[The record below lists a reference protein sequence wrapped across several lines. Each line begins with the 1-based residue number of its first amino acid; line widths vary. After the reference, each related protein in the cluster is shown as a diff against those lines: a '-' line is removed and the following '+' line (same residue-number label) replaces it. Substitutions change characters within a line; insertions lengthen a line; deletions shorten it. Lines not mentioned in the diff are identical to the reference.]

1 MKPISVLL
9 VDDNP
14 KFLRFATRFLEAH
27 NDIVVVGTATRCDE
41 AIAQAEDLRPQ
52 VMLLDL
58 AVPDLTSSLEAIPRL
73 RKMLPEMGIIAVT
86 MFDTGGYRQAAL
98 KAGADDFIPKRTID
112 TDLLPA
118 IWRVGQTDQAW
129 EEMVDS
135 TPPNQEMGSAAARR
149 ILIMEDDGHLRRL
162 YSKAL
167 SRSGYDVYPAAT
179 IKEARGL
186 LTSSQFDIFLCD
198 IHMKNDDCLGTDL
211 LREQRATL
219 DHNDTQVIVVSGQ
232 SRYRTICEEMGVD
245 FYLEKPVPVSMLLTL
260 VERLTVE
267 R

>member
-27 NDIVVVGTATRCDE
+27 NDVVVVGTATRCDE
-41 AIAQAEDLRPQ
+41 AITQAEDLRPQ

-58 AVPDLTSSLEAIPRL
+58 AVPDLASSLEAIPRL

-118 IWRVGQTDQAW
+118 IWRVGQADRAG
-129 EEMVDS
+129 EEMVAS
-135 TPPNQEMGSAAARR
+135 TPCNQEMGSAAVRR
-149 ILIMEDDGHLRRL
+149 ILVMEDDDHLRRL

-167 SRSGYDVYPAAT
+167 SRSGYDVYPAPT
-179 IKEARGL
+179 IEEARGL

-198 IHMKNDDCLGTDL
+198 IQMGNGLGTDL
-211 LREQRATL
+211 VREQRAML
-219 DHNDTQVIVVSGQ
+219 RNNGTQVIMVSGEA
-232 SRYRTICEEMGVD
+232 RYRTTCEEMGVD

-260 VERLTVE
+260 VERLTA
-267 R
+267 RR

>member
-14 KFLRFATRFLEAH
+14 KFLHFATRFLEAH
-27 NDIVVVGTATRCDE
+27 NDVIVVGTATECDE
-41 AIAQAEDLRPQ
+41 AITQAEDLRPQ

-58 AVPDLTSSLEAIPRL
+58 AIPDLSSSLEAIPRL

-86 MFDTGGYRQAAL
+86 MFDTDGYRQAAL
-98 KAGADDFIPKRTID
+98 TAGVDDFVPKRTID

-118 IWRVGQTDQAW
+118 IWRLGQTDQPG
-129 EEMVDS
+129 EEMADS
-135 TPPNQEMGSAAARR
+135 TAPNQEMDSAAARR
-149 ILIMEDDGHLRRL
+149 ILVMEDDEHLRRL

-167 SRSGYDVYPAAT
+167 SKSGYDVYPAST
-179 IKEARGL
+179 IEEARRL
-186 LTSSQFDIFLCD
+186 LASSQFDIFLCD
-198 IHMKNDDCLGTDL
+198 IHMGNGLGTDL
-211 LREQRATL
+211 VNEQRATL
-219 DHNDTQVIVVSGQ
+219 SENSTQVIMVSGQ
-232 SRYRTICEEMGVD
+232 ARYRAICEEMGVD

-260 VERLTVE
+260 VERLTAY

>member
-14 KFLRFATRFLEAH
+14 KFLHFATRFLEAH
-27 NDIVVVGTATRCDE
+27 DDVVVIGTATGCDE
-41 AIAQAEDLRPQ
+41 AITQAEELRPQ

-58 AVPDLTSSLEAIPRL
+58 AIPDLSSSLEAIPRL
-73 RKMLPEMGIIAVT
+73 RRMLPEMGIIAVT
-86 MFDTGGYRQAAL
+86 LFDTDGYRQAAL

-118 IWRVGQTDQAW
+118 IWRVGQVDRPR

-135 TPPNQEMGSAAARR
+135 TAPNQEIGSAAVRR
-149 ILIMEDDGHLRRL
+149 ILVMEDDDYLRRL

-167 SRSGYDVYPAAT
+167 SKSGYDVYPAST
-179 IKEARGL
+179 IEEASGL
-186 LTSSQFDIFLCD
+186 LVSSQFDIFLCD
-198 IHMKNDDCLGTDL
+198 IHMGSGLGTDL
-211 LREQRATL
+211 VHEQRATL
-219 DHNDTQVIVVSGQ
+219 NENGTQVIMVSGQ
-232 SRYRTICEEMGVD
+232 AHYRAICEDMGVD
-245 FYLEKPVPVSMLLTL
+245 FYLEKPVPVGMLLTL
-260 VERLTVE
+260 VERLMAG